1 VTPEVPFRFD
11 VSLIDTAPGS
21 AKKQIRDVPG
31 IQPLPLGDLGRR
43 FVLLRAA
50 DQGGTNWSQLFE
62 NLLFEDWT
70 HIHSGREISFST
82 GESALAAHMDEI
94 GEGLSS
100 SGSLMKISPFP
111 AECIRRDHAL
121 RLELVVTH
129 GTTKVDLTQRCHG
142 WPPLSSELRRNERE
156 YLCHN
161 FQNFFFGGISALLRL
176 WVDCIFS
183 HRKNRDRLPTPA
195 TWSLML
201 INLLPDFFAVHNS
214 TDRVA
219 AYLRYFENHR
229 RFLEAY
235 WHNYVLDPAGP
246 HFLEVVRSAALAS
259 RVDLRTM
266 LERIDVV
273 SLARNTEEQCRALL
287 NVDTDIDVVL
297 MVGVGAAN
305 AGELVVDGKGIAFVC
320 LEHFTSITNPET
332 QGLGLDPELIP
343 LWLAHEIAHTVRYTS
358 PTSRSELRQLIEDAG
373 GYYSY
378 WETGRRASLRE
389 LMLNEGLA
397 THASRI
403 ISPGHAAW
411 EYYGYTR
418 REYASVRELEPLMT
432 RSLTADLDRAG
443 LGLRLRYLSGGMS
456 DDARTVDRHIFPE
469 RAGYFLGARMVE
481 AAVNARGLSWAI
493 RASAGEITSIASSAA
508 ASA

>member
-1 VTPEVPFRFD
+1 MAPPP
-11 VSLIDTAPGS
+11 VSSWYL
-21 AKKQIRDVPG
+21 AKIEK
-31 IQPLPLGDLGRR
+31 
-43 FVLLRAA
+43 
-50 DQGGTNWSQLFE
+50 
-62 NLLFEDWT
+62 
-70 HIHSGREISFST
+70 
-82 GESALAAHMDEI
+82 
-94 GEGLSS
+94 
-100 SGSLMKISPFP
+100 
-111 AECIRRDHAL
+111 
-121 RLELVVTH
+121 
-129 GTTKVDLTQRCHG
+129 
-142 WPPLSSELRRNERE
+142 E
-156 YLCHN
+156 YLCHDLEIVVAEIGLVES
-161 FQNFFFGGISALLRL
+161 FGRMYLLASQKPRL
-176 WVDCIFS
+176 A
-183 HRKNRDRLPTPA
+183 HHPA

-229 RFLEAY
+229 RLLEAY

-259 RVDLRTM
+259 RADPRTL

-273 SLARNTEEQCRALL
+273 SLARNTEEQCRTLL
-287 NVDTDIDVVL
+287 DIDTDIDVVL

-305 AGELVVDGKGIAFVC
+305 AGELVVEGKGIAFVC
-320 LEHFTSITNPET
+320 LEHFTSVTNPET

-358 PTSRSELRQLIEDAG
+358 ATSRSEMKQLIDDAG

-389 LMLNEGLA
+389 LMINEGLA
-397 THASRI
+397 TIASRV

-418 REYASVRELEPLMT
+418 REYASVRELEPVMT
-432 RSLTADLDRAG
+432 RALGNDLERAG

-456 DDARTVDRHIFPE
+456 DDARTVDRHVFPE
-469 RAGYFLGARMVE
+469 RSGYFLGTRMVE
-481 AAVNARGLSWAI
+481 PAVNARGLSWAI
-493 RASAGEITSIASSAA
+493 RASAAEITSIASSSSA